1 MLHGGGAVDLIPRR
15 AGSSV
20 LLRGRAA
27 RWRELR
33 ALAIARLCVALD
45 CAASRWPRR
54 QRQNIEDQLERL
66 LSQLADSDELKA
78 ELSDEEYQ
86 SEKKSTLEQLTEFQA
101 TLEKMTAGSVSLT
114 TQYDAA
120 KLAVRAAISDAFKT
134 PEVIRLFARKE
145 PAALRL
151 KLSNLDRDV
160 KLGKFALADVAPQ
173 VCEILTA
180 LKKLGEPLDA
190 KEEAFLASQ
199 TTAGS
204 SLADFVAVSDSV
216 EDVDTGGA
224 PTL

>member
-1 MLHGGGAVDLIPRR
+1 MEAQRDR
-15 AGSSV
+15 
-20 LLRGRAA
+20 LL
-27 RWRELR
+27 
-33 ALAIARLCVALD
+33 
-45 CAASRWPRR
+45 
-54 QRQNIEDQLERL
+54 DQLTDIEEMKEEL
-66 LSQLADSDELKA
+66 DADEYEATKKDTLDQLKEFETSLAKMVAGDMTL
-78 ELSDEEYQ
+78 Q
-86 SEKKSTLEQLTEFQA
+86 SELESTRMA
-101 TLEKMTAGSVSLT
+101 I
-114 TQYDAA
+114 
-120 KLAVRAAISDAFKT
+120 RAAISDAFKT

-180 LKKLGEPLDA
+180 LKTLGEKLDA

-216 EDVDTGGA
+216 EVTSIPA
-224 PTL
+224 AR

>member
-1 MLHGGGAVDLIPRR
+1 MA
-15 AGSSV
+15 
-20 LLRGRAA
+20 
-27 RWRELR
+27 EE
-33 ALAIARLCVALD
+33 ARL
-45 CAASRWPRR
+45 
-54 QRQNIEDQLERL
+54 RQNIEDQLERL
-66 LSQLADSDELKA
+66 LSQLADLDELKA

-160 KLGKFALADVAPQ
+160 KVKKFALADVAPQ

-216 EDVDTGGA
+216 EVTSIPA
-224 PTL
+224 AR

>member
-1 MLHGGGAVDLIPRR
+1 
-15 AGSSV
+15 
-20 LLRGRAA
+20 
-27 RWRELR
+27 
-33 ALAIARLCVALD
+33 
-45 CAASRWPRR
+45 
-54 QRQNIEDQLERL
+54 
-66 LSQLADSDELKA
+66 
-78 ELSDEEYQ
+78 
-86 SEKKSTLEQLTEFQA
+86 
-101 TLEKMTAGSVSLT
+101 MTAGSVSLT

-180 LKKLGEPLDA
+180 LKKLGEPLDS

-216 EDVDTGGA
+216 EVTSIPA
-224 PTL
+224 AR

>member
-1 MLHGGGAVDLIPRR
+1 MSDDAET
-15 AGSSV
+15 S
-20 LLRGRAA
+20 
-27 RWRELR
+27 
-33 ALAIARLCVALD
+33 RL
-45 CAASRWPRR
+45 
-54 QRQNIEDQLERL
+54 RQNIEDQLERL
-66 LSQLADSDELKA
+66 LSQLADLDELKS

-180 LKKLGEPLDA
+180 LKKLGEPLDS

-216 EDVDTGGA
+216 EVTSIPA
-224 PTL
+224 AR

>member
-1 MLHGGGAVDLIPRR
+1 M
-15 AGSSV
+15 
-20 LLRGRAA
+20 
-27 RWRELR
+27 RELR
-33 ALAIARLCVALD
+33 RFRGDCSEFLCVALD
-45 CAASRWPRR
+45 CAAFTMAEEARL
-54 QRQNIEDQLERL
+54 RQNIEDQLERL
-66 LSQLADSDELKA
+66 LSQLADLDELKA

-180 LKKLGEPLDA
+180 LKKLGEPLDS

-199 TTAGS
+199 VSGGS
-204 SLADFVAVSDSV
+204 SLADFVAVSESAEV
-216 EDVDTGGA
+216 TSIPA
-224 PTL
+224 AR

>member
-1 MLHGGGAVDLIPRR
+1 M
-15 AGSSV
+15 
-20 LLRGRAA
+20 
-27 RWRELR
+27 RELCVTVHLR
-33 ALAIARLCVALD
+33 RFLCVALD
-45 CAASRWPRR
+45 CAASRAMAEEARL
-54 QRQNIEDQLERL
+54 RQNIEDQLERL
-66 LSQLADSDELKA
+66 LSQLADLDELKA

-216 EDVDTGGA
+216 EVTSIPA
-224 PTL
+224 AR

>member
-1 MLHGGGAVDLIPRR
+1 M
-15 AGSSV
+15 
-20 LLRGRAA
+20 
-27 RWRELR
+27 RELR
-33 ALAIARLCVALD
+33 PFVAIAANFC
-45 CAASRWPRR
+45 ASRWIAPCLAMAEEARL
-54 QRQNIEDQLERL
+54 RQNIEDQLERL
-66 LSQLADSDELKA
+66 LSQLADLDELKA

-216 EDVDTGGA
+216 EVTSIPA
-224 PTL
+224 AR